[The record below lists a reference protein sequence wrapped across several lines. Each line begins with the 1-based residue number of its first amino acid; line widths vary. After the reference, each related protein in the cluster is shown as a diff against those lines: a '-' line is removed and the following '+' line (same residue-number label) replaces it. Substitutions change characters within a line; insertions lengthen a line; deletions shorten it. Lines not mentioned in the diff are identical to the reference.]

1 MKAFSGIAPASQ
13 RDTNMTPARAPRDR
27 YLQVVDQDG
36 TRHLIRISAIQLC
49 SDADP
54 CRDSTAV
61 VVAGR
66 TLIVPVPMD
75 EFVLIVQS
83 N

>member
-1 MKAFSGIAPASQ
+1 
-13 RDTNMTPARAPRDR
+13 MTPVRSPRER
-27 YLQVVDQDG
+27 YLQVIDQDG
-36 TRHLIRISAIQLC
+36 TRHVIRIAAIQLC

-66 TLIVPVPMD
+66 TLIVPLPLD
-75 EFVLIVQS
+75 EIVQLL
-83 N
+83 

>member
-1 MKAFSGIAPASQ
+1 MP
-13 RDTNMTPARAPRDR
+13 PVPAPRDR
-27 YLQVVDQDG
+27 YLQIIDQDG

-54 CRDSTAV
+54 CRDSTSV

-66 TLIVPVPMD
+66 TLIVPLPLD
-75 EFVLIVQS
+75 ELVQML
-83 N
+83 